1 MKLIFAT
8 HNQNKLNEIKS
19 QLSTNIDILSLKE
32 LSFSQEIP
40 EPYLTLE
47 ENAATKANTIF
58 NCFNEACFS
67 DDTGLF
73 VPALNGA
80 PGVHSARYSGP
91 NASASAN
98 MNKLLKALEHITDR
112 KAYFQTTI
120 ALKTAND
127 LIYFTGKVYGS
138 IALSKKGNGGFGYDP
153 IFIPENHSESFAE
166 LPLAIKQKIGHRGKA
181 ISALIAY
188 LNNL

>member
-19 QLSTNIDILSLKE
+19 QLPTNIDILSLKE

-153 IFIPENHSESFAE
+153 IFIPENHSESLAE

>member
-19 QLSTNIDILSLKE
+19 QLPTNIDILSLKE

-73 VPALNGA
+73 VPAINGA

-153 IFIPENHSESFAE
+153 IFIPENQSESFAE